1 MSDVI
6 RHFLVRYD
14 IGRQSADVEAFG
26 EDYDAALI
34 AYAAAE
40 KELRADP
47 QVEVVL
53 LGADSEQTIRRT
65 HSSYFMGAESDD
77 PFAAH
82 LARAGVRAP
91 AFG

>member
-1 MSDVI
+1 MSDEI

-14 IGRQSADVEAFG
+14 IGRQSAEIESFG
-26 EDYDAALI
+26 EDYEAALV

-40 KELRADP
+40 KQLRADP

-53 LGADSEQTIRRT
+53 LGADSEATLRRT
-65 HSSYFMGAESDD
+65 HSSYFMGAETDD